1 MRPRLPSSEHQRYN
15 AQQHQNPC
23 DAATVSQCRPIASP
37 SREHPVT
44 SDAILPDMAAQASLP
59 PPPQTPVPGH
69 APLPVA
75 RSTVRDTWGWLWKDT
90 LGRVVPFFAGA
101 ALYARLSGR
110 GARGLG
116 LTRDGWIHDVLLGTA
131 VGLPMT
137 AVAIAFRRWEA
148 PRYRLPTPADQVF
161 QSAFYFLL
169 NAPAEELLWRGTVQT
184 AAIAA
189 LARVPRLRPAAPVLG
204 WAFATASF
212 GVYHRLGNWSWR
224 SIAGVTVAGGLFG
237 ALYLTG
243 PRRGSILA
251 PTIVHGFAT
260 AGFLSWGDA
269 ALHLLAQRS
278 AT

>member
-1 MRPRLPSSEHQRYN
+1 M
-15 AQQHQNPC
+15 
-23 DAATVSQCRPIASP
+23 
-37 SREHPVT
+37 T
-44 SDAILPDMAAQASLP
+44 SDTKLPAAAAQASLP
-59 PPPQTPVPGH
+59 APPQTP
-69 APLPVA
+69 APRRGPPPVA

-110 GARGLG
+110 GASGLG
-116 LTRDGWIHDVLLGTA
+116 LTRDGWRRDLLLGAA

-148 PRYRLPTPADQVF
+148 PRYRLPTPADQVC

-184 AAIAA
+184 AAISA
-189 LARVPRLRPAAPVLG
+189 LARVPRLRPAAPALG
-204 WAFATASF
+204 WAFATATF
-212 GVYHRLGNWSWR
+212 GLYHRLGNWSWR

-237 ALYLTG
+237 ALYLAG

-260 AGFLSWGDA
+260 AGFLSWGDV
-269 ALHLLAQRS
+269 ALHLLARRS